1 MLKNPKNASTR
12 SASTEKS
19 PIISTGS
26 PFVLRLSK
34 DERRFFSRIKGKPS
48 SLGTRHSTRFVFD
61 HLRLF
66 ESFDIA
72 QDRFQFRASNFISL
86 ESWKPGLFL
95 QKSIVLYFNCD
106 RYKLSIGNK
115 LRPVDIAAVDH
126 GESGL
131 NAGYDYSTW
140 IPTLAI
146 VQGIAR
152 IYILKKVKNALYA
165 GFDILQRRLLFSELM
180 QGKAK
185 VQPADAVT
193 LVLGERF
200 LQSLTR
206 LCVIAG
212 EVLGLAQIA

>member
-1 MLKNPKNASTR
+1 MKIRNTNIETWL
-12 SASTEKS
+12 STE
-19 PIISTGS
+19 IRERGS
-26 PFVLRLSK
+26 GV
-34 DERRFFSRIKGKPS
+34 EGKPS

-72 QDRFQFRASNFISL
+72 QDRFRVSCFEFHLIGIL
-86 ESWKPGLFL
+86 ETCLFL

-140 IPTLAI
+140 I
-146 VQGIAR
+146 
-152 IYILKKVKNALYA
+152 
-165 GFDILQRRLLFSELM
+165 
-180 QGKAK
+180 
-185 VQPADAVT
+185 
-193 LVLGERF
+193 
-200 LQSLTR
+200 
-206 LCVIAG
+206 
-212 EVLGLAQIA
+212 

>member
-72 QDRFQFRASNFISL
+72 
-86 ESWKPGLFL
+86 
-95 QKSIVLYFNCD
+95 
-106 RYKLSIGNK
+106 
-115 LRPVDIAAVDH
+115 AVDH

-165 GFDILQRRLLFSELM
+165 GFDILQRRLLFSEMM